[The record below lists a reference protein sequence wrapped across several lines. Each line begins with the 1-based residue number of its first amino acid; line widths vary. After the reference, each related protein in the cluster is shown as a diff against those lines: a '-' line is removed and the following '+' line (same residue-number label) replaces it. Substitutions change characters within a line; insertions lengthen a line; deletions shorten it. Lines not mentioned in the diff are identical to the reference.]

1 MQICHEIY
9 WSQRLLEVIKDTIWT
24 FITFFKQFSYIF
36 TFRYKPEDTTVSE
49 ENIIKFVTEYIEGK
63 VDREYFKEPLPAD
76 WDAKPVKYLSAVN
89 FNEFVE
95 EKGKN
100 ILVMFYA
107 PWCGH
112 CKNLYPGKKE
122 IHVTHRILEPIK
134 KVKNYRFPF
143 KYDIEYDHYALF

>member
-1 MQICHEIY
+1 MEY
-9 WSQRLLEVIKDTIWT
+9 
-24 FITFFKQFSYIF
+24 FSHIF

-49 ENIIKFVTEYIEGK
+49 ENISKFVTEYIEGK

-122 IHVTHRILEPIK
+122 IYVTQTIFEAIK
-134 KVKNYRFPF
+134 KDSVENYRFLLI
-143 KYDIEYDHYALF
+143 YEMDYAFFWKI

>member
-1 MQICHEIY
+1 M
-9 WSQRLLEVIKDTIWT
+9 WT
-24 FITFFKQFSYIF
+24 FITLFKQFSYIF

-49 ENIIKFVTEYIEGK
+49 ENISKFVTEYIEGK

-76 WDAKPVKYLSAVN
+76 WDAKQVKYLSAVN

-112 CKNLYPGKKE
+112 CKNLYPGERKN
-122 IHVTHRILEPIK
+122 THAIFEPIK
-134 KVKNYRFPF
+134 KDSVVNYRFLF
-143 KYDIEYDHYALF
+143 K